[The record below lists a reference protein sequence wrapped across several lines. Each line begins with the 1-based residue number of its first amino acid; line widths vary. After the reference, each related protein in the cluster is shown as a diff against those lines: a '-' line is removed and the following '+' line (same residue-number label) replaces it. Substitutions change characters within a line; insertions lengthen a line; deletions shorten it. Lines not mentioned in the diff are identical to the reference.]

1 MICTPSILKRSAVL
15 VLLSGLALG
24 CAHTA
29 PAPLPESKAND
40 IGYPDVESA
49 RRALLGMSDAKSY
62 TTPDGWLVVELPAQ
76 YQLWTFT
83 PATDP
88 ANPAVVKRTITT
100 HPDGDVYI
108 EMSVLCGASKEA
120 CDDLVRR
127 FQALNQQIVANL
139 KQGGHP

>member
-1 MICTPSILKRSAVL
+1 MSRAGYGSMRL
-15 VLLSGLALG
+15 VVPALLLGLLVG

-29 PAPLPESKAND
+29 PQPLPESKSND
-40 IGYPDVESA
+40 VGYPDVESA
-49 RRALLGMSDAKSY
+49 RRALLGMSDARSY
-62 TTPDGWLVVELPAQ
+62 TTPDGWFVVERPAQ

-100 HPDGDVYI
+100 HGDGKVYI

-127 FQALNQQIVANL
+127 FQALNQQIVENL
-139 KQGGHP
+139 KRSGNP